1 MSIRGLKKKK
11 QQKTFKVKVITMEA
25 ETEFSCEMDWKGK
38 DLFDS
43 VCRHLALRETW
54 FFGLQFVAS
63 GTDTWLKLEKKILQ
77 QHVPKED
84 PVRFC
89 FMTKFYPENVADE
102 LFQEVTQHLFFLQ
115 VKKQIL
121 DEEIICSP
129 EASVLLASYAV
140 QAKYGDYNPNIHQPG
155 FLSQDELLPQRVL
168 QQYQMTTE
176 MWQEKITAVHAGH
189 RGISR
194 DEAEMNYLK
203 IAQDLDMYGVN
214 YFPITL
220 VKNDSD
226 ILLGVDAKGI
236 HIYGKNNKISPLESF
251 KWGDIRN
258 ISYDDKKLKLIPID
272 KKAEAFKFYSKEHKV
287 NKLIL
292 HLCIGNH
299 NLFLTKRKVDSTE
312 IQEMKAQAKEEKT
325 RRKKEHHRLL
335 MEKELREEA
344 ERAKEELERRL
355 FELEEESRQTNE
367 ALILS
372 NEAAELLAEKVQ
384 IAEDEAKILAQEAV
398 EARYELQRLEMT
410 VLKSKDEM
418 RMMEKKMRESDLITM
433 KLLKES
439 DRRAKEAEL
448 LEQDLHKARE
458 AERLAKQRLLERGSF
473 SQTPAKVLQQDTS
486 EGGYD
491 NKMLWQNLDTEY
503 KRLSLEI
510 EKERIE
516 YLEKSK
522 QLENQLNELKLEIQV
537 LKQQDRQLNAFSL
550 YNSDFGC
557 KYNLHDTL
565 LMQTCQ
571 KEPTSPYC
579 IPPVYSVSTVRSCP
593 TPERDA
599 YPHSIRMSH
608 TLPNYTTG
616 RETRQNARKHTSD
629 PSSCQAL
636 DHLNFTPTS
645 IESDHAARG
654 QNYSP
659 HTFFAP

>member
-11 QQKTFKVKVITMEA
+11 QQKTFKVKVKTMEA
-25 ETEFSCEMDWKGK
+25 EMEFSCEMDWKGK
-38 DLFDS
+38 DLFDL
-43 VCRHLALRETW
+43 VCRNLALRETW

-77 QHVPKED
+77 QQVPKED
-84 PVRFC
+84 PIRFR
-89 FMTKFYPENVADE
+89 FLAKFYPENVADE
-102 LFQEVTQHLFFLQ
+102 LFQEITQHLFFLQ

-140 QAKYGDYNPNIHQPG
+140 QAKYGDYDPNLHHPG
-155 FLSQDELLPQRVL
+155 FLSQDELLPKRVL
-168 QQYQMTTE
+168 QQYQMTSD
-176 MWQEKITAVHAGH
+176 MWQEKIIAVHAGH

-194 DEAEMNYLK
+194 EEAEMNYLK

-220 VKNDSD
+220 AKNASD
-226 ILLGVDAKGI
+226 ILLGVDAKGV
-236 HIYGKNNKISPLESF
+236 HIYSKDNKITPLESF

-292 HLCIGNH
+292 YLCIGNH

-325 RRKKEHHRLL
+325 RRKKEHQRLL

-355 FELEEESRQTNE
+355 FELEEEARQTNE
-367 ALILS
+367 ALIRS
-372 NEAAELLAEKVQ
+372 NETAELLAEKVQ
-384 IAEDEAKILAQEAV
+384 IAEDEAKLLAQEAV
-398 EARYELQRLEMT
+398 EARQELQRLEMT
-410 VLKSKDEM
+410 VRKSKDDM

-448 LEQDLHKARE
+448 LEQDLHKARQ
-458 AERLAKQRLLERGSF
+458 AERLANQRLLELRSF
-473 SQTPAKVLQQDTS
+473 SQMPAKIHQQESS
-486 EGGYD
+486 EGGCD
-491 NKMLWQNLDTEY
+491 NKMLWQNVDTEY

-522 QLENQLNELKLEIQV
+522 QLESQLNELKLEIQT
-537 LKQQDRQLNAFSL
+537 LKQQDRQLNALSQCNDNFN
-550 YNSDFGC
+550 Y
-557 KYNLHDTL
+557 KYNLHDSL
-565 LMQTCQ
+565 LMQTWQ
-571 KEPTSPYC
+571 KEPLSPYC

-593 TPERDA
+593 TPEKEA
-599 YPHSIRMSH
+599 YSHPIRTSH
-608 TLPNYTTG
+608 TLPSYTTG
-616 RETRQNARKHTSD
+616 REARLNGRK
-629 PSSCQAL
+629 AEKNIL
-636 DHLNFTPTS
+636 D
-645 IESDHAARG
+645 II
-654 QNYSP
+654 YI
-659 HTFFAP
+659 

>member
-1 MSIRGLKKKK
+1 MSIRGLKKKR
-11 QQKTFKVKVITMEA
+11 QQKAFKVKVITMET
-25 ETEFSCEMDWKGK
+25 EMEFSSEMDWKGK
-38 DLFDS
+38 DLFDL
-43 VCRHLALRETW
+43 VCRNLALKETW

-63 GTDTWLKLEKKILQ
+63 GMENWLKLEKKILQ
-77 QHVPKED
+77 QQVPKED
-84 PVRFC
+84 PIKFRF
-89 FMTKFYPENVADE
+89 MAKFYPENVTDE
-102 LFQEVTQHLFFLQ
+102 LFQEITQHLFFLQ

-155 FLSQDELLPQRVL
+155 FLSQDELLPKRVL
-168 QQYQMTTE
+168 QQYQMTSE
-176 MWQEKITAVHAGH
+176 MWQDKITAVHASH

-220 VKNDSD
+220 AKNDSD

-236 HIYGKNNKISPLESF
+236 HIYSKDNKITPLESF

-258 ISYDDKKLKLIPID
+258 ISYDEKKLKLIPID
-272 KKAEAFKFYSKEHKV
+272 KKAEAFKFYSKEHQV

-325 RRKKEHHRLL
+325 RRKKEHQRLL
-335 MEKELREEA
+335 MEKQLREEA

-355 FELEEESRQTNE
+355 FQLEEEANQANE
-367 ALILS
+367 ALIRS

-384 IAEDEAKILAQEAV
+384 IAEDEAKLLAQDAV
-398 EARYELQRLEMT
+398 EARQELQRLEMT
-410 VLKSKDEM
+410 ILKSKDEM

-448 LEQDLHKARE
+448 LEQELRKARE
-458 AERLAKQRLLERGSF
+458 AEQFAKQRLLELSSY
-473 SQTPAKVLQQDTS
+473 SQMPAKSLQQEIS
-486 EGGYD
+486 EGGCE

-522 QLENQLNELKLEIQV
+522 QLENQLNELKLEIQA
-537 LKQQDRQLNAFSL
+537 LKQQDRQLNALSL
-550 YNSDFGC
+550 CSGNLRY
-557 KYNLHDTL
+557 KYNVHDTL
-565 LMQTCQ
+565 LMQTWQ

-593 TPERDA
+593 TPDREA
-599 YPHSIRMSH
+599 YPQPTRTSH
-608 TLPNYTTG
+608 TLPNHTTG
-616 RETRQNARKHTSD
+616 KEARQNVRKVEKYN
-629 PSSCQAL
+629 L
-636 DHLNFTPTS
+636 D
-645 IESDHAARG
+645 II
-654 QNYSP
+654 YI
-659 HTFFAP
+659 